1 MESNLTPEFIQF
13 VDSGQNVQTLIQKVI
28 DRAQYLP
35 GFLAELDALL
45 DKFED
50 PFEEV
55 PVEISEPE
63 NALDPEVGVMTASTG
78 LKLEK
83 RLKAAYCK
91 SL

>member
-13 VDSGQNVQTLIQKVI
+13 VDSGQNVQTLTQKVI

-35 GFLAELDALL
+35 GFFAELNALL

-55 PVEISEPE
+55 PVEIPEPE
-63 NALDPEVGVMTASTG
+63 NALDPEIGVMTTPTG
-78 LKLEK
+78 TKLEK
-83 RLKAAYCK
+83 RLKATYCK